1 MFQVR
6 KTTANKL
13 YEAALTYDEIA
24 PPESLDEILT
34 LLSETKWLVSLCL

>member
-1 MFQVR
+1 MVLKVR

-13 YEAALTYDEIA
+13 YEAVLTYDEVA

-34 LLSETKWLVSLCL
+34 ILSETKWSVS